1 MRPKLTVG
9 LRSTIETQSRRRRFL
24 MTSLVWTFFT
34 ASKEDDSTRVPHGFR
49 VEGKNLEES
58 LTSEGPA
65 SEQCHHP
72 LQIPDHRNIN
82 QPEDAITC
90 PLRVAVGQ
98 ELLLLSVICG
108 ERKLKEGC
116 CCSVHKHNIS
126 MAGLLFSYQTRSVW
140 RTQETW
146 LDLWP

>member
-9 LRSTIETQSRRRRFL
+9 LRSTIETQSRRRSFL

-34 ASKEDDSTRVPHGFR
+34 ASKEDDSTRVPQGFR
-49 VEGKNLEES
+49 VEGKNLDES

-65 SEQCHHP
+65 SEKCHHP

-82 QPEDAITC
+82 QPESAIKC

-98 ELLLLSVICG
+98 
-108 ERKLKEGC
+108 
-116 CCSVHKHNIS
+116 
-126 MAGLLFSYQTRSVW
+126 
-140 RTQETW
+140 
-146 LDLWP
+146 